1 MAELDCTKDHP
12 NKSCTK
18 YLNSGYPTLKFF
30 SKKRKEPKLFEG
42 QRDKNNFIKFALD
55 NIDHVTEI
63 VGESG
68 NVYET
73 LNGFIDLTE
82 SNFEQALKDFKY
94 VYV

>member
-1 MAELDCTKDHP
+1 M
-12 NKSCTK
+12 
-18 YLNSGYPTLKFF
+18 KFA
-30 SKKRKEPKLFEG
+30 
-42 QRDKNNFIKFALD
+42 KNNFIKFALD